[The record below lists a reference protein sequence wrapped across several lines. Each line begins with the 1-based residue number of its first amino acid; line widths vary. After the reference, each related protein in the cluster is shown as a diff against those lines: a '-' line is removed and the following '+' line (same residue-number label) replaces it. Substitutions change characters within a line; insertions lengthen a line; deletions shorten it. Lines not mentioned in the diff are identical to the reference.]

1 MGNLFQN
8 IFNRSEFFFFY
19 DYNKIFEMNE
29 KNKNFH
35 LKFMK
40 EKIYKNKIIFYFLKK
55 KLMKEKSKILGN

>member
-1 MGNLFQN
+1 MGNLFQS

-40 EKIYKNKIIFYFLKK
+40 EKII
-55 KLMKEKSKILGN
+55 